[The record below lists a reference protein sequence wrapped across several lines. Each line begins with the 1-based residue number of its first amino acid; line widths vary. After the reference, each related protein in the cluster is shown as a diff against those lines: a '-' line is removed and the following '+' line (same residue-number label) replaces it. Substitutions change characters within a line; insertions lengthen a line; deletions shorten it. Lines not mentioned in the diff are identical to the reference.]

1 VPVHPPMHR
10 ARLPAAKRLILVST
24 FGIYPPRHGGQSR
37 IYNFYAKLHPEY
49 ETTIV
54 SFGEGSDSFT
64 REIAPGLREVRVAK
78 SREHAAL
85 EQEMMRKVGTPVTD
99 VAMPELYR
107 HSPFFVAALAREAE
121 GAHAVIASH
130 PYLYPA
136 LTALGPPI
144 WYEAH
149 NLEWKLKQP
158 VLDTSGLGNQ
168 LLQSVRQVEGDCARA
183 AEIVICASTSDAKD
197 LEAMYGVEAAR
208 IVFAPNGTDCSRINF
223 AASAARLQTKARMGV
238 DAQRF
243 VLFVGSG
250 HWPNIEA
257 VKRILAMAAEIPD
270 AVFTIVGSVCYAFS
284 PSIKPANVLFLGE
297 VDDVTR
303 NLVLEFCDVA
313 LNPMEFGSGTNLK
326 MLDFFA
332 AGIPVVSTPVG
343 ARGIGV
349 EDGVHARIA
358 DIGDFVPVIR
368 SLLGLSPD
376 ALDAMTR
383 AAREL
388 VEQEFDWAAIAGRVK
403 VELAARSRN

>member
-1 VPVHPPMHR
+1 
-10 ARLPAAKRLILVST
+10 
-24 FGIYPPRHGGQSR
+24 
-37 IYNFYAKLHPEY
+37 
-49 ETTIV
+49 
-54 SFGEGSDSFT
+54 
-64 REIAPGLREVRVAK
+64 
-78 SREHAAL
+78 
-85 EQEMMRKVGTPVTD
+85 
-99 VAMPELYR
+99 
-107 HSPFFVAALAREAE
+107 LAREAE
-121 GAHAVIASH
+121 GAHAAIASH

-136 LTALGPPI
+136 LTALGVPI
-144 WYEAH
+144 WYEAQD
-149 NLEWKLKQP
+149 LEWKLKQP
-158 VLDTSGLGNQ
+158 VLETSALGKR

-183 AEIVICASTSDAKD
+183 AQIIICASSADAKD
-197 LEAMYGVEAAR
+197 LETLYGVDPAR
-208 IVFAPNGTDCSRINF
+208 IILAPNGTDCSRISF
-223 AASAARLQTKARMGV
+223 AVSAARMQTKTRMGL

-257 VKRILAMAAEIPD
+257 VKRILVMATEIPD

-284 PSIKPANVLFLGE
+284 PSAKPANVLFLGE

-349 EDGVHARIA
+349 EDGVHGRVV
-358 DIGDFVPVIR
+358 DIGEFVPGIR
-368 SLLGLSPD
+368 SLLDLTSD

-383 AAREL
+383 AARDL
-388 VEQEFDWAAIAGRVK
+388 VEQEFDWAAIAARVK
-403 VELAARSRN
+403 VELAVRSSN